1 MLFCFVDENDHRE
14 LSAKAVSAKWKL
26 KKNCPYW
33 LVSKHCYDFNLSEA
47 ESSSEEDEKVS
58 ASGEEPK
65 WRLSTR
71 CKIWSTIGLFPNYFS
86 LKSLTLSLKSHM
98 NVL

>member
-1 MLFCFVDENDHRE
+1 MRRAILLFCFVDENDHRE

-33 LVSKHCYDFNLSEA
+33 LVSKHCYDFNSSEA

-58 ASGEEPK
+58 ASGEEAVTEMEAIN
-65 WRLSTR
+65 S
-71 CKIWSTIGLFPNYFS
+71 
-86 LKSLTLSLKSHM
+86 M
-98 NVL
+98 